1 MDADLKSLEDKVS
14 QLIDLCGNLREEN
27 AALRGN
33 LMQVKQDADALKDK
47 MLLASDRLESLLET
61 MPAMA
66 QQLAES

>member
-1 MDADLKSLEDKVS
+1 MDADLKSLEDKLS

-33 LMQVKQDADALKDK
+33 LMQAQHDAETLKGK
-47 MLLASDRLESLLET
+47 MLQASDRLENLLET

-66 QQLAES
+66 QQVAES